1 MAYKVLYRK
10 YRPDSFENL
19 YGQEAI
25 KKLLSESIFLNK
37 VSHAYLFHGPRGT
50 GKTSTAKIFA
60 KAINC
65 ENNIYGNPCNK
76 CNSCINFSESP
87 DIIEIDAASNNGVDE
102 IRNLRDSAKILPT
115 FSKYKIYIIDEV
127 HMLSGSAWN
136 AFLKT
141 LEEPPSHV
149 IFILATTEL
158 QKIPLTI
165 LSRCQRF
172 SFKKLTPDIIV
183 SNILRISKLENIE
196 ITDSAANLIAEL
208 ADGAMRDALS
218 MLDQLSKENVLI
230 DDKLI
235 GDTFGFVGSKDVE
248 KIFELLNDACY
259 DDVNAIFNEYG
270 DKGLNIN
277 LFVNKIIAYIFDL
290 EMKIVNGMNYPIAV
304 CDLKNMAFDLSNVFG
319 KKNSLDLI
327 KIILFSYYQ
336 KCKVDNCDKIKI
348 TNKSS
353 DNEIFDKNINK
364 VDNLSIDKLVNNL
377 EQKSNVKEETKVE
390 VSNSLDNK
398 EDTSNVVIN
407 ASSSKKKINDE
418 FIKIRI
424 NNSYVN
430 ASRDCKKEF
439 TELWNKFLNDI
450 EFENNHDLLN
460 LIENVSIEVVSPTN
474 VIFANKSQS
483 TVLLFNESLDLIE
496 NAFNKACKNKK
507 SFICLTLNDWNIEK
521 NRYMELLKNKQNNF
535 VYIEEKD
542 DIINEDDVNLSVSIA
557 NDLFGDSLLEVK

>member
-25 KKLLSESIFLNK
+25 KKLLSESIVLNK

-65 ENNIYGNPCNK
+65 ENNIDGNPCNK

-248 KIFELLNDACY
+248 KIFELLNDASY

-319 KKNSLDLI
+319 KKNS
-327 KIILFSYYQ
+327 
-336 KCKVDNCDKIKI
+336 
-348 TNKSS
+348 
-353 DNEIFDKNINK
+353 
-364 VDNLSIDKLVNNL
+364 
-377 EQKSNVKEETKVE
+377 
-390 VSNSLDNK
+390 
-398 EDTSNVVIN
+398 
-407 ASSSKKKINDE
+407 
-418 FIKIRI
+418 
-424 NNSYVN
+424 
-430 ASRDCKKEF
+430 
-439 TELWNKFLNDI
+439 
-450 EFENNHDLLN
+450 
-460 LIENVSIEVVSPTN
+460 
-474 VIFANKSQS
+474 
-483 TVLLFNESLDLIE
+483 
-496 NAFNKACKNKK
+496 
-507 SFICLTLNDWNIEK
+507 
-521 NRYMELLKNKQNNF
+521 
-535 VYIEEKD
+535 
-542 DIINEDDVNLSVSIA
+542 
-557 NDLFGDSLLEVK
+557 

>member
-10 YRPDSFENL
+10 YRPDSFDNL
-19 YGQEAI
+19 YGQDSI
-25 KKLLSESIFLNK
+25 KKLLSESIVSNK
-37 VSHAYLFHGPRGT
+37 ISHAYLFHGPRGT

-65 ENNIYGNPCNK
+65 ENNIDGSPCNQCK
-76 CNSCINFSESP
+76 SCLSFNDSP

-115 FSKYKIYIIDEV
+115 FSKFKIYIIDEV

-172 SFKKLTPDIIV
+172 SFKRLTNDIIV
-183 SNILRISKLENIE
+183 SNILRISKLENIN

-230 DDKLI
+230 DDSLI
-235 GDTFGFVGSKDVE
+235 SNTFGFVGSKDVE
-248 KIFELLNDACY
+248 KIFSFLNEGQFDM
-259 DDVNAIFNEYG
+259 VNSIFNEYN
-270 DKGLNIN
+270 DKGLNVV
-277 LFVNKIIAYIFDL
+277 LFVNKIISYIFEL
-290 EMKIVNGMNYPIAV
+290 ELNVLNNTCSYSLSLNQ
-304 CDLKNMAFDLSNVFG
+304 LKNLAFDLSNVYG

-327 KIILFSYYQ
+327 KIILFSYF
-336 KCKVDNCDKIKI
+336 
-348 TNKSS
+348 NK
-353 DNEIFDKNINK
+353 
-364 VDNLSIDKLVNNL
+364 
-377 EQKSNVKEETKVE
+377 NVKEESNIKIMDKGPKNGEENNNNDKSLNINSSKNDKNVKIEIDKETTKNNDEPNDMLNNNLNIE
-390 VSNSLDNK
+390 VSH
-398 EDTSNVVIN
+398 
-407 ASSSKKKINDE
+407 KKTVDDKLIG
-418 FIKIRI
+418 IRI
-424 NNSYVN
+424 NNAYVN
-430 ASRDCKKEF
+430 ASKECKKEF
-439 TELWNKFLNDI
+439 TNLWNDFLNAV
-450 EFENNHDLLN
+450 EFDNNHDLLN

-474 VIFANKSQS
+474 VIFSHKSQS

-496 NAFNKACKNKK
+496 NSFKKVSKIDK
-507 SFICLTLNDWNIEK
+507 SFICLTNDEWNKEK
-521 NRYMELLKNKQNNF
+521 SKYMELLKNKQNNF
-535 VYIEEKD
+535 VYIEEKN
-542 DIINEDDVNLSVSIA
+542 DIINDDESNLSVSIA
-557 NDLFGDSLLEVK
+557 NDLFGDTLLEVK

>member
-25 KKLLSESIFLNK
+25 KKLLSESIVLNK

-65 ENNIYGNPCNK
+65 ENNIDGNPCNK

-336 KCKVDNCDKIKI
+336 KCKVDNSDKIKI
-348 TNKSS
+348 TCKSS
-353 DNEIFDKNINK
+353 NNEIIDKKINK
-364 VDNLSIDKLVNNL
+364 VDNLSIDKIVNNS
-377 EQKSNVKEETKVE
+377 EQKRENKKETEIDAD
-390 VSNSLDNK
+390 DNLNNIK
-398 EDTSNVVIN
+398 ETSNVNCV
-407 ASSSKKKINDE
+407 SSSKNKITDE
-418 FIKIRI
+418 FVKIRI

-439 TELWNKFLNDI
+439 TELWNNFLNDI

-460 LIENVSIEVVSPTN
+460 LIENVSVEVVSPTN
-474 VIFANKSQS
+474 VIFADKSQS

-496 NAFNKACKNKK
+496 NAFNKSSNNKK

-521 NRYMELLKNKQNNF
+521 NKYMELLKNKQNNF
-535 VYIEEKD
+535 VYIEEKN
-542 DIINEDDVNLSVSIA
+542 DIISDDDVNKSVSIA

>member
-10 YRPDSFENL
+10 YRPDSFDNL
-19 YGQEAI
+19 YGQDSI
-25 KKLLSESIFLNK
+25 KKLLSESIVSNK
-37 VSHAYLFHGPRGT
+37 ISHAYLFHGPRGT

-65 ENNIYGNPCNK
+65 ENNIDGSPCNQCK
-76 CNSCINFSESP
+76 SCLSFNDSP

-115 FSKYKIYIIDEV
+115 FSKFKIYIIDEV

-172 SFKKLTPDIIV
+172 SFKRLTNDIIV
-183 SNILRISKLENIE
+183 SNILRISKLENIN

-230 DDKLI
+230 DDSLI
-235 GDTFGFVGSKDVE
+235 SNTFGFVGSKDVE
-248 KIFELLNDACY
+248 KIFSFLNEGQFDM
-259 DDVNAIFNEYG
+259 VNSIFNEYN
-270 DKGLNIN
+270 DKGLNVV
-277 LFVNKIIAYIFDL
+277 LFVNKIISYIFEL
-290 EMKIVNGMNYPIAV
+290 ELNVLNNTCSYSLSLNQ
-304 CDLKNMAFDLSNVFG
+304 LKNLAFDLSNVYG

-327 KIILFSYYQ
+327 KIILFSYF
-336 KCKVDNCDKIKI
+336 
-348 TNKSS
+348 NK
-353 DNEIFDKNINK
+353 
-364 VDNLSIDKLVNNL
+364 
-377 EQKSNVKEETKVE
+377 NVKEESNIKIMDKSPKNGKENNNIDKSLNINSSKNDKNVKIEIDKETTKNNDEPNDMLNNNLNIE
-390 VSNSLDNK
+390 VSH
-398 EDTSNVVIN
+398 
-407 ASSSKKKINDE
+407 KKTVDDKLIS
-418 FIKIRI
+418 IRI
-424 NNSYVN
+424 NNAYVN
-430 ASRDCKKEF
+430 ASKECKKEF
-439 TELWNKFLNDI
+439 TNLWNDFLNAV
-450 EFENNHDLLN
+450 EFDNNHDLLN

-474 VIFANKSQS
+474 VIFSHKSQS

-496 NAFNKACKNKK
+496 NSFKKVSKIDK
-507 SFICLTLNDWNIEK
+507 SFICLTNDEWNKEK
-521 NRYMELLKNKQNNF
+521 SKYMELLKNKQNNF
-535 VYIEEKD
+535 VYIEEKN
-542 DIINEDDVNLSVSIA
+542 DIINDDESNLSVSIA
-557 NDLFGDSLLEVK
+557 NDLFGDTLLEVK

>member
-10 YRPDSFENL
+10 YRPNSFENL
-19 YGQEAI
+19 CGQDAI
-25 KKLLSESIFLNK
+25 KKLLTESIISNK
-37 VSHAYLFHGPRGT
+37 ISHAYLFHGPRGT

-65 ENNIYGNPCNK
+65 EHNIDGSPCNECK
-76 CNSCINFSESP
+76 SCLSFNESP

-149 IFILATTEL
+149 IIILATTEL

-172 SFKKLTPDIIV
+172 SFKKLQSEIIV
-183 SNILRISKLENIE
+183 RNILRISKLENIE
-196 ITDSAANLIAEL
+196 IAESAANLIAEL

-235 GDTFGFVGSKDVE
+235 SDTFGFVGSRDVE
-248 KIFELLNDACY
+248 KIFELLHDACY
-259 DDVNAIFNEYG
+259 DEVNAIFNEYG

-290 EMKIVNGMNYPIAV
+290 EMKIVNGMNYPIDLV
-304 CDLKNMAFDLSNVFG
+304 YLKNMAFDLSNVFG

-336 KCKVDNCDKIKI
+336 KCKVDSCDKTKCIEKLNNNEKI
-348 TNKSS
+348 LENP
-353 DNEIFDKNINK
+353 NK
-364 VDNLSIDKLVNNL
+364 VDILSIDKTMNCS
-377 EQKSNVKEETKVE
+377 EQKSDVKEKIKVA
-390 VSNSLDNK
+390 VSNGSDNI
-398 EDTSNVVIN
+398 EDTSIIGTNVN
-407 ASSSKKKINDE
+407 SSKKKITDE

-430 ASRDCKKEF
+430 ASRNCKKEF
-439 TELWNKFLNDI
+439 TELWCKFLCDI

-496 NAFNKACKNKK
+496 NAFNKACNNKK
-507 SFICLTLNDWNIEK
+507 SFICLTLNEWNIEK

-535 VYIEEKD
+535 IYIEEKD
-542 DIINEDDVNLSVSIA
+542 DIINEDGANLSVSIA

>member
-25 KKLLSESIFLNK
+25 KKLLSESIVLNK

-65 ENNIYGNPCNK
+65 ENNIDGNPCNK

-248 KIFELLNDACY
+248 KIFELLNDASY

-348 TNKSS
+348 TVKSS

-364 VDNLSIDKLVNNL
+364 GDNLSIDKVVNNL
-377 EQKSNVKEETKVE
+377 EQKSL
-390 VSNSLDNK
+390 SL
-398 EDTSNVVIN
+398 IH
-407 ASSSKKKINDE
+407 I
-418 FIKIRI
+418 
-424 NNSYVN
+424 
-430 ASRDCKKEF
+430 
-439 TELWNKFLNDI
+439 
-450 EFENNHDLLN
+450 
-460 LIENVSIEVVSPTN
+460 
-474 VIFANKSQS
+474 
-483 TVLLFNESLDLIE
+483 
-496 NAFNKACKNKK
+496 
-507 SFICLTLNDWNIEK
+507 
-521 NRYMELLKNKQNNF
+521 
-535 VYIEEKD
+535 
-542 DIINEDDVNLSVSIA
+542 
-557 NDLFGDSLLEVK
+557 

>member
-10 YRPDSFENL
+10 YRPDSFDNL
-19 YGQEAI
+19 YGQDSI
-25 KKLLSESIFLNK
+25 KKLLSESIVSNK
-37 VSHAYLFHGPRGT
+37 ISHAYLFHGPRGT

-65 ENNIYGNPCNK
+65 ENNIDGSPCNQCK
-76 CNSCINFSESP
+76 SCLSFNDSP

-115 FSKYKIYIIDEV
+115 FSKFKIYIIDEV

-172 SFKKLTPDIIV
+172 SFKRLTNDIIV
-183 SNILRISKLENIE
+183 SNILRISKLENIN

-230 DDKLI
+230 DDSLI
-235 GDTFGFVGSKDVE
+235 SNTFGFVGSKDVE
-248 KIFELLNDACY
+248 KIFSFLNEGQFDM
-259 DDVNAIFNEYG
+259 VNSIFNEYN
-270 DKGLNIN
+270 DKGLNVV
-277 LFVNKIIAYIFDL
+277 LFVNKIISYIFEL
-290 EMKIVNGMNYPIAV
+290 ELNVLNNTCSYSLSLNQ
-304 CDLKNMAFDLSNVFG
+304 LKNLAFDLSNVYG

-327 KIILFSYYQ
+327 KIILFSYF
-336 KCKVDNCDKIKI
+336 
-348 TNKSS
+348 NK
-353 DNEIFDKNINK
+353 
-364 VDNLSIDKLVNNL
+364 
-377 EQKSNVKEETKVE
+377 NVKEESNIKIMDKGPKNGEENNNNDKSLNINSSKNDKNVKIEIDKETTKNNDEPNDMLNNNLNIE
-390 VSNSLDNK
+390 VSH
-398 EDTSNVVIN
+398 
-407 ASSSKKKINDE
+407 KKTVDDKLIG
-418 FIKIRI
+418 IRI
-424 NNSYVN
+424 NNAYVN
-430 ASRDCKKEF
+430 ASKECKKEF
-439 TELWNKFLNDI
+439 TNLWNDFLNAV
-450 EFENNHDLLN
+450 EFDNNHDLLN

-474 VIFANKSQS
+474 VIFSHKSQS

-496 NAFNKACKNKK
+496 NSFKKVSKIDK
-507 SFICLTLNDWNIEK
+507 SFICLTNDEWNKEK
-521 NRYMELLKNKQNNF
+521 SKYMELLRNKQNNF
-535 VYIEEKD
+535 VYIEEKN
-542 DIINEDDVNLSVSIA
+542 DIINDDESNLSVSIA
-557 NDLFGDSLLEVK
+557 NDLFGDTLLEVK

>member
-25 KKLLSESIFLNK
+25 KKLLSESIVLNK

-65 ENNIYGNPCNK
+65 ENNVDGNPCNK
-76 CNSCINFSESP
+76 CNSCVNFNESP

-172 SFKKLTPDIIV
+172 SFKKLSPDIIV

-259 DDVNAIFNEYG
+259 EDVNAIFNEYG

-290 EMKIVNGMNYPIAV
+290 EMKIVNGLSYPIAV

-336 KCKVDNCDKIKI
+336 KCKVDNKDKIKI
-348 TNKSS
+348 TSESS
-353 DNEIFDKNINK
+353 NNEIIDKKVNK
-364 VDNLSIDKLVNNL
+364 VDNLSIDKKVNNL
-377 EQKSNVKEETKVE
+377 EQKQEFNEDTKDDVTNSLNIIQDSSNVNN
-390 VSNSLDNK
+390 VSG
-398 EDTSNVVIN
+398 
-407 ASSSKKKINDE
+407 SKKKITDE

-439 TELWNKFLNDI
+439 NELWNKFLTDI

-521 NRYMELLKNKQNNF
+521 SKYMELLKNKQNNF
-535 VYIEEKD
+535 VYIEEKN
-542 DIINEDDVNLSVSIA
+542 DIISEDDANLSVSIA

>member
-1 MAYKVLYRK
+1 
-10 YRPDSFENL
+10 
-19 YGQEAI
+19 
-25 KKLLSESIFLNK
+25 
-37 VSHAYLFHGPRGT
+37 
-50 GKTSTAKIFA
+50 
-60 KAINC
+60 
-65 ENNIYGNPCNK
+65 
-76 CNSCINFSESP
+76 
-87 DIIEIDAASNNGVDE
+87 
-102 IRNLRDSAKILPT
+102 
-115 FSKYKIYIIDEV
+115 
-127 HMLSGSAWN
+127 
-136 AFLKT
+136 
-141 LEEPPSHV
+141 
-149 IFILATTEL
+149 
-158 QKIPLTI
+158 
-165 LSRCQRF
+165 
-172 SFKKLTPDIIV
+172 
-183 SNILRISKLENIE
+183 
-196 ITDSAANLIAEL
+196 
-208 ADGAMRDALS
+208 
-218 MLDQLSKENVLI
+218 
-230 DDKLI
+230 
-235 GDTFGFVGSKDVE
+235 
-248 KIFELLNDACY
+248 
-259 DDVNAIFNEYG
+259 
-270 DKGLNIN
+270 
-277 LFVNKIIAYIFDL
+277 
-290 EMKIVNGMNYPIAV
+290 MKIVNGMNYPIAV

-348 TNKSS
+348 TEKSS

-364 VDNLSIDKLVNNL
+364 GDNLSIDKVVNNL
-377 EQKSNVKEETKVE
+377 EQKCNVREETKVD

-398 EDTSNVVIN
+398 EDTSNVLIN
-407 ASSSKKKINDE
+407 DSSSKKKINDE

-542 DIINEDDVNLSVSIA
+542 DIINEDDANLSVSIA

>member
-25 KKLLSESIFLNK
+25 KKLLSESIVLNK

-65 ENNIYGNPCNK
+65 ENNIDGNPCNK

-336 KCKVDNCDKIKI
+336 KCKVDNCNKIKI
-348 TNKSS
+348 TDKSS

-390 VSNSLDNK
+390 VSNS
-398 EDTSNVVIN
+398 
-407 ASSSKKKINDE
+407 
-418 FIKIRI
+418 
-424 NNSYVN
+424 VN